1 MNLLPNWNVAPS
13 RHVATQTML
22 FATLSLFFLCLWTP
36 LNHFFPETRNY
47 WLLVILFLLVRG
59 AMASLRTTSASL
71 GLYAKITLLY
81 LACIA
86 LIGFVH
92 GVAIYMAPPQQAI
105 NINGLT
111 SAAALK
117 QEILY
122 SAYYLIFPLM
132 LLAQLGMLR
141 NLPNRVVLWSTS
153 SAGMLTAGFAIYQRY
168 YDFPFMHPMQWGYRF
183 NGLAIDPNA
192 LALTCFLLLPFL
204 VAGVL
209 HKNKALRLFS
219 GTVAIMS
226 ALALWL
232 TANRTALAGLIVAG
246 LAVPVMVAIANRSW
260 SIRRRLILA
269 LSPVVLSLLVFA
281 YVPQWISDHAGKD
294 YTASRIMDTWEKYT
308 AGGASG
314 VFSTGE
320 MRSVY
325 FSLSADL
332 IAESPL
338 AGWGPAGFYRESAN
352 MDYRRTGE
360 VNDRLIDSALNHY
373 LMLAGDFGI
382 PVMLLNVCLITVP
395 LLLGIVGF
403 RTMRDNFSR
412 TLAIT
417 LMTSNA
423 IFLLIINT
431 IPPSY
436 FLGVLWL
443 WSMQLGLLVSTTAHP
458 DASSIYRLRN
468 DRSLL
473 VASII
478 IVFLLLSASSLAAFG
493 DHGYA
498 NRGENPWWTN

>member
-1 MNLLPNWNVAPS
+1 MNLLPNWNDAPS

-47 WLLVILFLLVRG
+47 WLLLILFLLTRG
-59 AMASLRTTSASL
+59 AIASLKTTTASL
-71 GLYAKITLLY
+71 DLYAKIALLY

-92 GVAIYMAPPQQAI
+92 GMAIYMSPAGQAI

-111 SAAALK
+111 SVAALK

-132 LLAQLGMLR
+132 LLAQTGMLR
-141 NLPNRVVLWSTS
+141 NVPNQVILWITS

-183 NGLAIDPNA
+183 NGLATDPNA

-219 GTVAIMS
+219 GTVVIMS

-232 TANRTALAGLIVAG
+232 TANRTALAGLIMAG
-246 LAVPVMVAIANRSW
+246 LVLPVTVAIANRAW
-260 SIRRRLILA
+260 SMRARLILA
-269 LSPVVLSLLVFA
+269 LSPVVLSLLAFIFA
-281 YVPQWISDHAGKD
+281 PQWITDHARKD

-308 AGGASG
+308 AGGTSG

-320 MRSVY
+320 MRSEY
-325 FSLSADL
+325 FSLAVDL

-352 MDYRRTGE
+352 MEYRQTGE

-382 PVMLLNVCLITVP
+382 PVMLLNFCLITIP
-395 LLLGIVGF
+395 LLLGIVTF
-403 RTMRDNFSR
+403 RAMQDDFSR
-412 TLAIT
+412 SFAIT
-417 LMTSNA
+417 LMTNNA

-436 FLGVLWL
+436 FFGVLWL
-443 WSMQLGLLVSTTAHP
+443 WSMQLSLLVSANSHF
-458 DASSIYRLRN
+458 SILRPRN

-478 IVFLLLSASSLAAFG
+478 IVLLLLSASSVTAFG
-493 DHGYA
+493 GHAYA
-498 NRGENPWWTN
+498 NRGESPWWTI